1 MGYEVVITIFWQP
14 PGDVQHNYQTGAT
27 VKLN

>member
-1 MGYEVVITIFWQP
+1 VITVYWQP
-14 PGDVQHNYQTGAT
+14 PGDPVEHNYQTGAT